1 LNAFTLHIKAPFKE
15 FSIED
20 EQGNPIKSGCTIP
33 YADVDKYQYHLVGIN
48 IRKLQ
53 FGNEERSLKWIGNT
67 LYMYN
72 ISTKTAMPYE
82 GNFSRLFGSRE
93 IFRTMLDKTAM
104 SMLEA
109 IIPVRIELSDGRL
122 LTLTI
127 KEAPS
132 VQEKKMES

>member
-1 LNAFTLHIKAPFKE
+1 
-15 FSIED
+15 
-20 EQGNPIKSGCTIP
+20 
-33 YADVDKYQYHLVGIN
+33 
-48 IRKLQ
+48 
-53 FGNEERSLKWIGNT
+53 
-67 LYMYN
+67 
-72 ISTKTAMPYE
+72 MPYE

-127 KEAPS
+127 KEAPLRPREEDGKLTIS
-132 VQEKKMES
+132 CNWRPMELSLIHI